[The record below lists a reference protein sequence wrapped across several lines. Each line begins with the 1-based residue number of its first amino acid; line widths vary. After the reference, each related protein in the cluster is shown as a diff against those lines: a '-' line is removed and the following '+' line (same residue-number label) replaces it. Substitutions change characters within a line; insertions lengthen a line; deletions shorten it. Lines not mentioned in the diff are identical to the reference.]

1 MQTAFCETCPHLKLI
16 PGPNTKVLNFYK
28 QHSVFFVF
36 IAKQSPEEQ
45 WQFKTTF
52 KVNGALFHNLS
63 LLYTY
68 LYVIFFLFNSIWRI
82 HAEIFILSSSIL
94 TSEMEIMQVNKF
106 NLCLV
111 LLVKKGQFNWKCI
124 IKNIK
129 IVK

>member
-1 MQTAFCETCPHLKLI
+1 MH
-16 PGPNTKVLNFYK
+16 
-28 QHSVFFVF
+28 
-36 IAKQSPEEQ
+36 
-45 WQFKTTF
+45 
-52 KVNGALFHNLS
+52 GALFHNLF

-68 LYVIFFLFNSIWRI
+68 LYEIFFLFSSIWRI
-82 HAEIFILSSSIL
+82 NAETFVLEGVRSSLSSSIL